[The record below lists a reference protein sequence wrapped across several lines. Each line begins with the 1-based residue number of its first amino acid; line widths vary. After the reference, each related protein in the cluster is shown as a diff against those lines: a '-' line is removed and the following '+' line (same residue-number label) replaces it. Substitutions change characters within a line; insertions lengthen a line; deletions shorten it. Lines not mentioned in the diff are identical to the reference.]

1 MFVIGDII
9 KGIFGDKGLTGGVLE
24 VLKDTGIIKS
34 PEDLLKAEQAIRDFE
49 ISKGNQNLE
58 TLKAELADI
67 SSARDM
73 QKEALRQDDKFAK
86 RFIYYFATFIT
97 VTTIAYVF
105 IITFATIPEPN
116 IRFADTVLG
125 FLLGTLLATIIN
137 FFFGSSHGSET
148 KTSIIAGLE
157 KRR

>member
-1 MFVIGDII
+1 MFLIGDVI
-9 KGIFGDKGLTGGVLE
+9 KGLFGEKGLTGGVLE

-105 IITFATIPEPN
+105 VITFATIPEPN

-148 KTSIIAGLE
+148 KTNIIAGLE